1 MSIRT
6 FGASG
11 DGKEDATDALNRLFT
26 HVAGTDFVAFIDAG
40 FYVVSDTVTIPPG
53 ARIVGE
59 ALASVI
65 VGAGP
70 AFSDM
75 DAPRPVV
82 RVGEP
87 GDVGRIEWSD
97 VIVTTR
103 GPTAGAIA
111 VEYNLLSPEEPSGM
125 WDVHV
130 RIGGFAGTEMQ
141 LAQCPTAG
149 DSQDP
154 VNPECIAAHT
164 SMHVTRSAGGLFFEN
179 CWLWIADHDLEDK
192 EYTQITIFAG
202 RGLLIESEEGRVFIS
217 ASGSEH
223 HVLYQYQL
231 ANTRD
236 IYMGQI
242 QSETP
247 YFQPNPPAT
256 VPFPPVASLQDPDFE
271 ALCED
276 SDGDVPCE
284 MAWGLRVIDSRDVVI
299 FGAGHYSFFNDY
311 STDCSQPESG
321 TECQERIVE
330 ILGAPADATTRRSAG
345 GEGELDVYGLNTIG
359 AVSMVTRYGEDV
371 VFARDNPAG
380 FVDTV
385 AVYHHV

>member
-1 MSIRT
+1 
-6 FGASG
+6 
-11 DGKEDATDALNRLFT
+11 
-26 HVAGTDFVAFIDAG
+26 
-40 FYVVSDTVTIPPG
+40 
-53 ARIVGE
+53 
-59 ALASVI
+59 
-65 VGAGP
+65 
-70 AFSDM
+70 M

-82 RVGEP
+82 RVGKP
-87 GDVGRIEWSD
+87 GDVGRVEWSD

-103 GPTAGAIA
+103 GPTAGAVA
-111 VEYNLLSPEEPSGM
+111 VEYNLQSPEEPSGM
-125 WDVHV
+125 WDVHI

-149 DSQDP
+149 DGRDP

-179 CWLWIADHDLEDK
+179 CWLWVADHDLEDA
-192 EYTQITIFAG
+192 EYTQITIFVG
-202 RGLLIESEEGRVFIS
+202 RGLLIESETGRVFIS

-256 VPFPPVASLQDPDFE
+256 VPFPPVAALQDPDFE

-276 SDGDVPCE
+276 ADGDVPCE
-284 MAWGLRVIDSRDVVI
+284 MAWGLRVIASRDVVV

-321 TECQERIVE
+321 TECQEKMVE
-330 ILGAPADATTRRSAG
+330 ILDAPVRPVNETARREIG
-345 GEGELDVYGLNTIG
+345 GGDGEGEGKGGLDVYGLNTIG

-371 VFARDNPAG
+371 AFARDNTAG

-385 AVYHHV
+385 AVYHDA